1 MVLLADGLVRSRR
14 RPPQVSARWSRPFAE
29 HARGDRESG
38 VDAVLSGCGVLRMGR
53 APSGQG
59 PGLVLITPAGPPSL
73 TRT

>member
-1 MVLLADGLVRSRR
+1 
-14 RPPQVSARWSRPFAE
+14 VSARWSRSFAE

-73 TRT
+73 TRIWRVSD

>member
-1 MVLLADGLVRSRR
+1 
-14 RPPQVSARWSRPFAE
+14 VSARWSRPFAE

-73 TRT
+73 TRTWRASRMTGWKPSDMW